1 MGVNGVL
8 LIFAIEG
15 PQACG
20 SRITLAD
27 SPVAWGVSPK
37 IDFFGCHT
45 HKSRQYAS
53 ITLDFFVNL
62 PREVSM
68 KNMLKPLLLASALVF
83 FSSQATASSYPEQ
96 IGNKLAHGV
105 ANTVTGIVE
114 VPKNMYIES
123 NRKGPAYGI
132 PVGLFTGIVQGI
144 GRTLTGVVDLVTF
157 PIPTKPIIYP
167 DFIWKDFDKET
178 HYHPDWKLQ
187 Q

>member
-1 MGVNGVL
+1 MLVL
-8 LIFAIEG
+8 SWIYSLIY
-15 PQACG
+15 
-20 SRITLAD
+20 
-27 SPVAWGVSPK
+27 
-37 IDFFGCHT
+37 FGE
-45 HKSRQYAS
+45 
-53 ITLDFFVNL
+53 I
-62 PREVSM
+62 SM

-83 FSSQATASSYPEQ
+83 FSSQTIAADSSHPSHSSYPEQ

-123 NRKGPAYGI
+123 KRKGPAYGI

-187 Q
+187 

>member
-1 MGVNGVL
+1 M
-8 LIFAIEG
+8 
-15 PQACG
+15 
-20 SRITLAD
+20 
-27 SPVAWGVSPK
+27 
-37 IDFFGCHT
+37 
-45 HKSRQYAS
+45 
-53 ITLDFFVNL
+53 LDFFVNL

-68 KNMLKPLLLASALVF
+68 KNILKPLLLASALVF
-83 FSSQATASSYPEQ
+83 FSSQAVAADSTHHSSYPEQ

-105 ANTVTGIVE
+105 ANTVTGIIE

-187 Q
+187 

>member
-1 MGVNGVL
+1 
-8 LIFAIEG
+8 
-15 PQACG
+15 
-20 SRITLAD
+20 
-27 SPVAWGVSPK
+27 
-37 IDFFGCHT
+37 
-45 HKSRQYAS
+45 
-53 ITLDFFVNL
+53 
-62 PREVSM
+62 M

-83 FSSQATASSYPEQ
+83 FSSQAGAADSSHPSHHSSYPEQ

>member
-1 MGVNGVL
+1 M
-8 LIFAIEG
+8 
-15 PQACG
+15 
-20 SRITLAD
+20 
-27 SPVAWGVSPK
+27 
-37 IDFFGCHT
+37 
-45 HKSRQYAS
+45 
-53 ITLDFFVNL
+53 LDFFVNL
-62 PREVSM
+62 LREVSM

-83 FSSQATASSYPEQ
+83 FSSQAAASSYPEQ

-123 NRKGPAYGI
+123 NKKGPAYGI